1 MDPITHQFNLDIV
14 IQLKEETIQLLH
26 AAIKQYQLIENRL
39 NGMNIR
45 LERAKKNGRLLASLE
60 MQRDTTEGVLCMY
73 EEYIKRQ
80 VTKLYQL
87 QKTNL

>member
-45 LERAKKNGRLLASLE
+45 LERAKKNGRLLPSLE

-80 VTKLYQL
+80 VTKLHQL